1 MGHLVLMLDHK
12 ERENNMTLP
21 LSTLCW
27 NEMKGKKIKREFC
40 YAE

>member
-27 NEMKGKKIKREFC
+27 KVMKGKKNYWEFC